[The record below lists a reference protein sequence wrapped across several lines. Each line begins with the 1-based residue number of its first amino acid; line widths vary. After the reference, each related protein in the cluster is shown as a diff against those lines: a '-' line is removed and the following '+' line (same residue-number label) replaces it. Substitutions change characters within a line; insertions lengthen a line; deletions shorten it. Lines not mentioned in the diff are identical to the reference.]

1 MDESGRGEGNDNN
14 EKEKKGRKENNK
26 VFQVFGGGV
35 ESLCWEECIDFD
47 MKWQTCCTEMCVL
60 FMTFE

>member
-35 ESLCWEECIDFD
+35 ELLC
-47 MKWQTCCTEMCVL
+47 
-60 FMTFE
+60 